1 MLQLTIGKKIA
12 VGVLVV
18 LLQAMAVGC
27 FGLWIIMRT
36 SRNLDVVSS
45 NYLPVVQLAS
55 RIEGEFLNA
64 RIHFIYFVTVQ
75 KQGSLPK
82 GWERFHNAQNELAKL
97 QRIAA
102 ESDSLAGLR
111 PDIEQLRRDFDNY
124 KPVLERIIGVVQQ
137 NENHGPEFSG
147 LLNEWARLGG
157 ALVDS
162 AGRLSHLEM
171 QQTEESAA
179 QASAQ
184 LQRATTTL
192 AIACL
197 TALFTGTLL
206 TYFITRGIAR
216 GLNEITLSLG
226 DAARQVAAS
235 ASQVSGAGQSLAQ
248 GASEQAASLEETSSA
263 SVEVNAMAGK
273 NAEDSKSA
281 AANMVEAAQGVEQAN
296 RNLQQMST
304 SMSDINDSSGKISK
318 IIHVID
324 EIAFQTNILA
334 LNAAVEAARAGE
346 AGMGFA
352 VVADEVR
359 NLSQRCAQA
368 ARDTTALIEESIVKS
383 KDGQTKLEQVIVA
396 VRSITES
403 AAKVKALV
411 DDVEQG
417 SKEQVNGIG
426 QVSNAILQMEKVTQ
440 ATAAQAEE
448 SAAAGEELSSQS
460 EALRGIVARL
470 ESMVGTSQ

>member
-1 MLQLTIGKKIA
+1 MQ
-12 VGVLVV
+12 
-18 LLQAMAVGC
+18 
-27 FGLWIIMRT
+27 
-36 SRNLDVVSS
+36 
-45 NYLPVVQLAS
+45 
-55 RIEGEFLNA
+55 
-64 RIHFIYFVTVQ
+64 H
-75 KQGSLPK
+75 
-82 GWERFHNAQNELAKL
+82 
-97 QRIAA
+97 
-102 ESDSLAGLR
+102 
-111 PDIEQLRRDFDNY
+111 
-124 KPVLERIIGVVQQ
+124 
-137 NENHGPEFSG
+137 SG
-147 LLNEWARLGG
+147 
-157 ALVDS
+157 
-162 AGRLSHLEM
+162 
-171 QQTEESAA
+171 ESAT
-179 QASAQ
+179 QATAQ

-197 TALFTGTLL
+197 AALFTGVLL

-235 ASQVSGAGQSLAQ
+235 ATQVSSAGQSLAQ

-273 NAEDSKSA
+273 NAENSKSA
-281 AANMVEAAQGVEQAN
+281 ADNMAEAGQRVEQAN
-296 RNLQQMST
+296 RNLQEMSA
-304 SMSDINDSSGKISK
+304 SMTDINDSSGKISK

-368 ARDTTALIEESIVKS
+368 ARDTTALIEESIAKS
-383 KDGQTKLEQVIVA
+383 KDGQSQLNQVIDA

-403 AAKVKALV
+403 ASKVKALV

-426 QVSNAILQMEKVTQ
+426 QVSNAMVQMEKVTQ
-440 ATAAQAEE
+440 AIAAQAEE

-460 EALRGIVARL
+460 ETLRGIVARL
-470 ESMVGTSQ
+470 ESMVGTSR

>member
-1 MLQLTIGKKIA
+1 MFQWTIGRKIA
-12 VGVLVV
+12 VGVLAV
-18 LLQAMAVGC
+18 LLEAMAVGC
-27 FGLWIIMRT
+27 FCLWTMRT
-36 SRNLDVVSS
+36 SRNLEVVSS
-45 NYLPVVQLAS
+45 NYLPLIELVS

-75 KQGSLPK
+75 KQGSLEK
-82 GWERFHNAQNELAKL
+82 GWVRFRNAQKELAKL

-102 ESDSLAGLR
+102 DSDAFAGLR
-111 PDIEQLRRDFDNY
+111 PDIEQLRRDFENY
-124 KPVLERIIGVVQQ
+124 KPALEHIIGVVQR
-137 NENHGPEFSG
+137 NENRGPEFTA
-147 LLNEWARLGG
+147 LLTEWARLGG
-157 ALVDS
+157 AMVDS
-162 AGRLSHLEM
+162 AGRLSHIGM
-171 QQTEESAA
+171 QHSGESAT
-179 QASAQ
+179 QATAQ

-197 TALFTGTLL
+197 AALFTGVLL

-235 ASQVSGAGQSLAQ
+235 ATQVSGAGQSLAQ

-273 NAEDSKSA
+273 NAENSKSA
-281 AANMVEAAQGVEQAN
+281 ADNMVEAGQRVEQAN
-296 RNLQQMST
+296 RNLQEMSA
-304 SMSDINDSSGKISK
+304 SMNDINDSSGKISK
-318 IIHVID
+318 IIKVID

-359 NLSQRCAQA
+359 SLSQRCAHA
-368 ARDTTALIEESIVKS
+368 ARDTTALIEESIAKS
-383 KDGQTKLEQVIVA
+383 NDGQSKLNQVIDA
-396 VRSITES
+396 VRSITQS
-403 AAKVKALV
+403 ASKVKALV
-411 DDVEQG
+411 DDVEHG

-426 QVSNAILQMEKVTQ
+426 QVSNAMVQMEKVTQ
-440 ATAAQAEE
+440 AIAAQAEE

-470 ESMVGTSQ
+470 ESMVGTSR